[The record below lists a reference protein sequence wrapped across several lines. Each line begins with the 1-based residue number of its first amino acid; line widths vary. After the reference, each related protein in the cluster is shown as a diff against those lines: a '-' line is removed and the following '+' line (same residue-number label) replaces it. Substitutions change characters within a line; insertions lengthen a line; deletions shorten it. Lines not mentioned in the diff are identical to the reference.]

1 MRGSKKGGGAWEEE
15 EEQRNRGWEGGRVL
29 HEGHLGGGVEGR
41 IFLALSARGSCS
53 GALSL
58 AGGADG
64 EIGGITVI

>member
-1 MRGSKKGGGAWEEE
+1 M
-15 EEQRNRGWEGGRVL
+15 L